1 MSEVGRSIDTWS
13 AVPRWT
19 EAAPKGSSSLTPY
32 EPASRFV
39 WRRRLRIIG
48 RSAQAAVRRRTAAWA
63 ERPIIRRR
71 LRHTKRDAGSY
82 GVRELLPFGAA
93 SVQRGTADQVSIL
106 RPTSDM
112 CLTPLG
118 ALAMCTYLSVQDAGQ
133 RQGAPPVPE
142 VARAAGMRAMQP
154 DAAFGYVCRRC
165 READRSQDLVQAR
178 V

>member
-63 ERPIIRRR
+63 ERPIILHTSHTRRPP
-71 LRHTKRDAGSY
+71 SF
-82 GVRELLPFGAA
+82 LPDPCSSSPRFFGAA
-93 SVQRGTADQVSIL
+93 LGVALGSAGVAEAVAAVWRLHCCGKQPHGVLA
-106 RPTSDM
+106 PT
-112 CLTPLG
+112 
-118 ALAMCTYLSVQDAGQ
+118 V
-133 RQGAPPVPE
+133 
-142 VARAAGMRAMQP
+142 RAALTAAVGRAAAAVLGCQP
-154 DAAFGYVCRRC
+154 CGAACRGPVFGH
-165 READRSQDLVQAR
+165 
-178 V
+178 